1 MIPSFVARLSI
12 INTLGEVLG
21 NYLNCDLYL
30 VKTCFES
37 GDRLHKFEET
47 RGRASLAEA
56 EERRAENKQK
66 KYFQT
71 YPIYFQ
77 T

>member
-47 RGRASLAEA
+47 KGRASLAEVGEA
-56 EERRAENKQK
+56 GRKQTEEI
-66 KYFQT
+66 FSDLSHL
-71 YPIYFQ
+71 FSD
-77 T
+77 

>member
-1 MIPSFVARLSI
+1 MIPRFVARLSI
-12 INTLGEVLG
+12 INTLGEVLE

-47 RGRASLAEA
+47 RVDQ
-56 EERRAENKQK
+56 RRAENKHRQEI
-66 KYFQT
+66 F
-71 YPIYFQ
+71 
-77 T
+77 